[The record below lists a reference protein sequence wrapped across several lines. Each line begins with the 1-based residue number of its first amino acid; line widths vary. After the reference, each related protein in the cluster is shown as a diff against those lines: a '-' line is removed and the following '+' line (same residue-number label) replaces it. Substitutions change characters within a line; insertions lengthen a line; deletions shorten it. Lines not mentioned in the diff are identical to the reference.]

1 MSEAWPDTSD
11 GGYIPTWTHS
21 QYSLVAVET
30 LSLKTQNI
38 SQIITK
44 ITPISTKIVMSYAMK
59 WGILFWVQWNGAT
72 CFEFVGKSLEVDTI
86 TSEFPN
92 GVKTIVQQ
100 ILALEERKK
109 SGKAGLWESQSGI
122 QVGNLTI
129 WVRSFERKIITVHQ
143 VYQFHQNRL
152 ASP

>member
-1 MSEAWPDTSD
+1 MRLDLILLMGDIYQPE
-11 GGYIPTWTHS
+11 PT

-30 LSLKTQNI
+30 LSLKTLNI

-59 WGILFWVQWNGAT
+59 WGILFWVQWNGAS
-72 CFEFVGKSLEVDTI
+72 CFEFVGKSMEVDTT

-100 ILALEERKK
+100 ILASEERKK
-109 SGKAGLWESQSGI
+109 SGKAGLWKSQSGI